1 MGVQPA
7 RKAMSWAETAPVLF
21 LALVLDAVFGDPAWI
36 YRRLPHPVVLIG
48 AMIAWLDRNWN
59 QEKYADA
66 LRRVLGV
73 IAILSLLLLAWGS
86 GWLLHA
92 TLSTL
97 PHGMVTEALIVAVFL
112 AQNSLYR
119 HVAAVERGFVGA
131 RLPPAQAAVGLIVG
145 RDPTSLDQAGTCRA
159 AIESLAENFS
169 DGIVAPAFWYLVLG
183 LPGLIAYKALNT
195 ADSMIGHRT
204 DRHLRFG
211 WATARLD
218 DLTNF
223 IPARLTALILAA
235 AACLSAEF
243 RPKAALVS
251 AFRDARRHRS
261 VNAGWPEA
269 AMAGALGAR
278 LAGPRTYN
286 GIVVEDAWMGNGDV
300 RAMPEDIRRALWLY
314 VRACG
319 VMTVLVGLVAFPE
332 I

>member
-21 LALVLDAVFGDPAWI
+21 LALVLDAVIGDPAWI

-131 RLPPAQAAVGLIVG
+131 RLATAQAAVRLIVG
-145 RDPTSLDQAGTCRA
+145 RDPVSLNEAGTCRA

-169 DGIVAPAFWYLVLG
+169 DGVVAPAFWYLVFG
-183 LPGLIAYKALNT
+183 LPGLLAYKALNT
-195 ADSMIGHRT
+195 ADSMIGHRN
-204 DRHLRFG
+204 DRHLHFG
-211 WATARLD
+211 WAAARLD
-218 DLTNF
+218 DLANLL
-223 IPARLTALILAA
+223 PARLAALFIAI
-235 AACLSAEF
+235 AACLTRGDRA
-243 RPKAALVS
+243 KAALIS
-251 AFRDARRHRS
+251 AFRDAGRHRS

-269 AMAGALGAR
+269 AMAGALGLR
-278 LAGPRTYN
+278 LAGPRTY
-286 GIVVEDAWMGNGDV
+286 GGVVVDDAWMGDGDTN
-300 RAMPEDIRRALWLY
+300 AKPENIRRALHLY
-314 VRACG
+314 LRACG
-319 VMTVLVGLVAFPE
+319 VMMALIGLVAFLE

>member
-1 MGVQPA
+1 
-7 RKAMSWAETAPVLF
+7 
-21 LALVLDAVFGDPAWI
+21 
-36 YRRLPHPVVLIG
+36 VVLIG
-48 AMIAWLDRNWN
+48 AMIAWLDRSWN

-92 TLSTL
+92 ALSTL
-97 PHGMVTEALIVAVFL
+97 PHGMVIEALIVAVFL

-131 RLPPAQAAVGLIVG
+131 RLAPAQAAVGLIVG

-300 RAMPEDIRRALWLY
+300 RAIPEDIRRALWLY